1 MRLMNVRI
9 PFRLVDKTSVLLS
22 VDGILCGIFNMK
34 YTAKPQVREALID
47 LMRSNRHPVFAIRDF
62 NVTPEMLH
70 VAFDVATDGYDFP
83 PYIERFDMSSAE
95 PGEDSQIAAII
106 CREGLGPLV
115 HTADTARS
123 MYTATRIN
131 TYLNAFS
138 AFLGVVVAAL
148 RLLGAGSLSIGFLF
162 AFMLFFAL
170 LTAAVSFFN
179 RG

>member
-1 MRLMNVRI
+1 MNDDLTPTSAGALVAALPARRHSTKLETCITSNESVGFVRLPTAELPPDWNVRSS
-9 PFRLVDKTSVLLS
+9 L
-22 VDGILCGIFNMK
+22 
-34 YTAKPQVREALID
+34 
-47 LMRSNRHPVFAIRDF
+47 
-62 NVTPEMLH
+62 
-70 VAFDVATDGYDFP
+70 DFP